1 MEIKLKCFA
10 TLAEADK
17 CDFRDSTPKTLPE
30 GTTVRGLLMQMA
42 MPEKDVKLVFV
53 NGQKSGFDT
62 VLRNGDQIG
71 LAPATGG
78 M

>member
-10 TLAEADK
+10 TLAETDK
-17 CDFRDSTPKTLPE
+17 CDYRDTTPKTLQE
-30 GTTVRGLLMQMA
+30 GATVRDLLVQMA
-42 MPEKDVKLVFV
+42 MPEKDVQLVFL
-53 NGQKSGFDT
+53 NGQKVGFDT